1 MKIAAP
7 HFANLLEFASSLG
20 FDIERLKQQFLS
32 DRKLDLSLIEN
43 SVMEEE
49 MSAVVK
55 ELLTVS
61 KDDYLGLHYGCF
73 MNVKAMGL
81 IYNISKSATEVEQ
94 VVSFLKSF
102 LEKTFPVFELDLVN
116 KKNTV
121 LIELKCSIKDEEA
134 RKQLM
139 DASLCIMYR
148 ELKLIVNNS
157 CKIEVQF
164 PCKKINEYKKLL
176 GNEARKGTSYCISFD
191 KENLNDALNTQ
202 NISTIGELL
211 PAFLLMLEK
220 TKAANK
226 FSVQVR
232 KMILNMCSPELPDF
246 GKVAS
251 QFCMS
256 SRTFQRK
263 LADEGKSFRIISDE
277 VKKDLYKYLRK
288 SNHLKTQDIAFILGY
303 SEASA
308 YLHAAKKWKAVS

>member
-1 MKIAAP
+1 MRIAAA
-7 HFANLLEFASSLG
+7 HLANLLEFASSLG
-20 FDIERLKQQFLS
+20 FDKEKLKQQFLANG
-32 DRKLDLSLIEN
+32 KLDLFLIEN
-43 SVMEEE
+43 SILEDE
-49 MSAVVK
+49 MIAVVK

-61 KDDYLGLHYGCF
+61 RDEYLGLHYGCF

-81 IYNISKSATEVEQ
+81 IYNISKSATEIEHVI
-94 VVSFLKSF
+94 SFLKSF
-102 LEKTFPVFELDLVN
+102 LEKTFPVFELNIVN

-121 LIELKCSIKDEEA
+121 LIGLKCSVGDEEV
-134 RKQLM
+134 RKQLT
-139 DASLCIMYR
+139 DATLCIMYR

-164 PCKKINEYKKLL
+164 PCKKLDEYKKLL
-176 GNEARKGTSYCISFD
+176 GDDVQKGISHYIAFD
-191 KENLNDALNTQ
+191 RESLNSSLNSQ

-211 PAFLLMLEK
+211 PAFLLLLEK
-220 TKAANK
+220 TTNTNK

-263 LADEGKSFRIISDE
+263 LADEGTSFRIILDI
-277 VKKDLYKYLRK
+277 VKKDLFKYLQK
-288 SNHLKTQDIAFILGY
+288 GSHLKTQDIAFILGY

-308 YLHAAKKWKAVS
+308 YLHAAKKWKP